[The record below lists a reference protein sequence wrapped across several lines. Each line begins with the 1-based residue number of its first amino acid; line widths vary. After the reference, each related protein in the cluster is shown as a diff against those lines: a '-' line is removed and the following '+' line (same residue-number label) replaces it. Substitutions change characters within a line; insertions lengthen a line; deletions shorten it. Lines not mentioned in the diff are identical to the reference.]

1 MAGVVLYVTDPRGTE
16 HCLELPLDATVGDV
30 RRAVHR
36 AMDSPADSLPA
47 NLCYSGAQLTDDSAQ
62 LSDIGI
68 SSESRLTC
76 DDRHALQGAEM
87 RPADPSNGS
96 EVLKH
101 PEGGFIVTLSAQ
113 LDTGVGSFTGVVR
126 AMRGEEPAE
135 CDPGTQ
141 FTVEILG
148 LRGNSDDFSVAFTA
162 LDAPIRALVSG
173 DQQIC
178 WVPQRQPNEV
188 DQLPKPQRLPVGAII
203 LVRYEGNP
211 EGDSGVVVFSCAEKR
226 GAPWVEKKRGPAPAA
241 LLVPAVSVT
250 YPGVHLRVCF
260 H

>member
-162 LDAPIRALVSG
+162 LDAPIQGSLRCRPS
-173 DQQIC
+173 
-178 WVPQRQPNEV
+178 PP
-188 DQLPKPQRLPVGAII
+188 
-203 LVRYEGNP
+203 
-211 EGDSGVVVFSCAEKR
+211 GVVVFSCAEKR